1 MIQQALDKI
10 DRQTRNVKL
19 SPKAN
24 AVKTAVADV
33 LRSFCE
39 QNSEF
44 AQALLQ
50 SGKTVG
56 DCIEYTVSECGNS
69 ISDIDVFRRA
79 AEYFFAGATVRF
91 EMILDIGDG
100 GFSNTPAENAAE
112 QLSPA
117 PAKRLR
123 LSLDELF

>member
-44 AQALLQ
+44 AQAVVQ

-100 GFSNTPAENAAE
+100 GFSNTPAEKAAE